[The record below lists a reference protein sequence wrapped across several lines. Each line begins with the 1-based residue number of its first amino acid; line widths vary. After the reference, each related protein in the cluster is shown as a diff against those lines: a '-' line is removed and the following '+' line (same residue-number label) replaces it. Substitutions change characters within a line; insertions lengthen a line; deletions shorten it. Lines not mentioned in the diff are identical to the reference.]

1 MGFGTAGQRKRE
13 SLGPGFRPA
22 SAVVRL
28 WHTFTFEKSCYARI
42 WPDDRRPPNGNRWT
56 RPASRS
62 LPTFQASLQGRRR
75 LLTGDLYITESPPE
89 LLSAGAQ
96 DQARRRRPPTP
107 RRQCLVKEFLAGA
120 RKPGFTPASPSAE
133 PVPLYRILR
142 RRAVGGGG
150 TPTNDQM
157 GENIEFPT
165 YNVHTT
171 YIQHTYNVHTTY
183 IQHRKIHCISWD
195 SAHKGGGG
203 SPFQKI

>member
-1 MGFGTAGQRKRE
+1 MSTAGPPLCPCGLRAVAPLKSHGIRNRWAEEEGISRSRVTSSKR
-13 SLGPGFRPA
+13 GGA
-22 SAVVRL
+22 SVAYF
-28 WHTFTFEKSCYARI
+28 HFCEECHARI

-56 RPASRS
+56 RPASR
-62 LPTFQASLQGRRR
+62 LMPTFQASVQGRRR

-142 RRAVGGGG
+142 RRAVGGGD
-150 TPTNDQM
+150 P
-157 GENIEFPT
+157 
-165 YNVHTT
+165 
-171 YIQHTYNVHTTY
+171 
-183 IQHRKIHCISWD
+183 
-195 SAHKGGGG
+195 HKRPNG
-203 SPFQKI
+203 